1 VVLGRRKEDQKEEQE
16 GRKDED
22 NEKQPELRRSNDKTH
37 RLHSPYPKSNAH
49 VLLKESDLKNAAG
62 GNVNSAPTIT
72 KIQKLERELATMS
85 PGKYYTGRPSGQ
97 AGSNNFRLQHT
108 ATHCNTLQHAATQ
121 CTAGSNNMRPGT
133 SLSSEN
139 KGTKEDR
146 EVGMQS
152 NLSPRATPSVSSK
165 DGTQKGFL
173 NFSSSLGTKEDR
185 EIGMQWSEFPRATP
199 SASSKE
205 GTEEGSPDLPCS
217 LRKKK
222 DRDIVPKS
230 KTYSPATKD
239 SFESFETFLKDKN
252 ILSSDAWKKWAQ
264 FNKDERK
271 RRGWPYEIVNHFKMG
286 NFTLRFAASQGA
298 SSKTPAQSCKN
309 SEKHVEEEKEEL
321 DGGASALR

>member
-1 VVLGRRKEDQKEEQE
+1 
-16 GRKDED
+16 
-22 NEKQPELRRSNDKTH
+22 
-37 RLHSPYPKSNAH
+37 
-49 VLLKESDLKNAAG
+49 
-62 GNVNSAPTIT
+62 
-72 KIQKLERELATMS
+72 
-85 PGKYYTGRPSGQ
+85 
-97 AGSNNFRLQHT
+97 
-108 ATHCNTLQHAATQ
+108 
-121 CTAGSNNMRPGT
+121 MRPGT

-152 NLSPRATPSVSSK
+152 NVSRRATPSVSSQ
-165 DGTQKGFL
+165 DCTQKGFL
-173 NFSSSLGTKEDR
+173 TFPSSLGTQEDR
-185 EIGMQWSEFPRATP
+185 EVGMQWSEFPRATP

-205 GTEEGSPDLPCS
+205 GTEEESPDLPCS

-222 DRDIVPKS
+222 DRDIFPKS
-230 KTYSPATKD
+230 KAYSPATKD

-252 ILSSDAWKKWAQ
+252 ILSSDAWKKWAK

-286 NFTLRFAASQGA
+286 DFTLRFAASQGA
-298 SSKTPAQSCKN
+298 SSETPAQSCKN